1 MFKLFYNY
9 IYYYSSLLFKPT
21 HIPHPK
27 HKNKYFI
34 TYNFEG
40 KNYNLLV
47 SKKKGPNRIV
57 SIHGY
62 KDVETEEP
70 LEIFEHI
77 QQFLGPNMDFHNINY
92 TPQCL
97 GYYKI
102 VCTYLDDTTKTWIND
117 EIIEL

>member
-40 KNYNLLV
+40 KNYNLLI

-62 KDVETEEP
+62 KDAETEEP

-92 TPQCL
+92 TPHCL

-117 EIIEL
+117 EIIDL